1 VLEEEFDPEENLNVY
16 YDSGEDRRI
25 VYKPADVVRV
35 VGGPEFDSDTSGT
48 FLGYYYS
55 CLLNT
60 EDEILIR
67 RGDCNNPDP
76 LLRIRW

>member
-1 VLEEEFDPEENLNVY
+1 MLEKEFNPEESSNVY
-16 YDSGEDRRI
+16 YDSGEDRI

-35 VGGPEFDSDTSGT
+35 VGGLEFDSDTSGT

-60 EDEILIR
+60 EDGILIR
-67 RGDCNNPDP
+67 KGDCNNLDP
-76 LLRIRW
+76 LLRIR